1 MQDVFHTQHLSIRQ
15 DYACH
20 DSFSYDSAHSGYV
33 ALHISMTKI
42 KGEPAEN
49 TLLHGYVPSQPLAK
63 ADEHHSPSDSYK
75 RLIDRLLSMNFN

>member
-33 ALHISMTKI
+33 ALHISVTKI

-49 TLLHGYVPSQPLAK
+49 ALFHG
-63 ADEHHSPSDSYK
+63 
-75 RLIDRLLSMNFN
+75 